1 MQGGQ
6 LILSGVTDD
15 EMVAIFQAK
24 EKSGGKLIFLPVNIQ
39 VQQVQG
45 NPPKQVYSN
54 VMIHW
59 ADQAGA
65 KAAAALLSDLAN

>member
-6 LILSGVTDD
+6 LILNGITDE

-39 VQQVQG
+39 VQQVAG
-45 NPPKQVYSN
+45 TPPKQTYSN

-59 ADQAGA
+59 SDLAGA
-65 KAAAALLSDLAN
+65 KAVVALLNELAK